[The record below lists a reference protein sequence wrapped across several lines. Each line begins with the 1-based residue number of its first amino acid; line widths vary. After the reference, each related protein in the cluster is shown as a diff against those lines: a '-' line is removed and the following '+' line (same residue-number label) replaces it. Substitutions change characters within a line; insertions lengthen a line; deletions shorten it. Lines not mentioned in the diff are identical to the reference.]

1 MEAHRFRRDFLHS
14 SRAGPDRPT
23 RPEPP
28 SLFQVSIVPHSST
41 TPVPEICGRNWRV
54 VVVLSASIAART
66 IEGRQPTGSESTGF
80 NLFTSDPPR
89 VVALRRRALQQRI
102 ELAKGILE
110 VARVPHVSFAPEQKG
125 LPINSFRFHL
135 FIVLIEERLVRCRLV
150 VVHLI
155 RGVVFP
161 LLKLFVE
168 AIREVLGVPQA
179 SRSACVSATRWA

>member
-1 MEAHRFRRDFLHS
+1 M
-14 SRAGPDRPT
+14 
-23 RPEPP
+23 
-28 SLFQVSIVPHSST
+28 
-41 TPVPEICGRNWRV
+41 
-54 VVVLSASIAART
+54 SASIAART

-110 VARVPHVSFAPEQKG
+110 VALVPHVSFAPEQKG

-179 SRSACVSATRWA
+179 SRSACVSATRWAWSNPWWSNRK